1 MRDDGAEFERRVRER
16 REREYN
22 AALEAYKA
30 ANRKEKERKRREL
43 HDHAKQV
50 LGRHKKGSPMYK
62 EIERQFKEQVDVEDL
77 ETKKKRLQLIRDMHR
92 PLDHQELS
100 QHAMKVQELLKQQED
115 ERNQKQLKVKAEIR
129 GMHQKLGQLK
139 SGVME

>member
-1 MRDDGAEFERRVRER
+1 MER
-16 REREYN
+16 
-22 AALEAYKA
+22 LQQM
-30 ANRKEKERKRREL
+30 KEDKERKRREL